1 MFTYNQGF
9 TNLMHFL
16 MLIFLL
22 QTSTPLKSEESITEQ
37 LKNYIDEVDEVL
49 YKETGIR
56 ITTPTP
62 TKQSPQP
69 IIIDVDKAEN
79 ISSNKKHKLNFG
91 LGKKLKSLTQKRQKT
106 EVNNRKN
113 GVVSDK
119 SVVPDVVASEETPD
133 IEFEEEIQLS
143 NQSPV
148 MIHSSQQPAEKPP
161 LTKGMLFH

>member
-1 MFTYNQGF
+1 
-9 TNLMHFL
+9 
-16 MLIFLL
+16 MLSYAQINVLL

-56 ITTPTP
+56 ITTPSP
-62 TKQSPQP
+62 TKQP

-106 EVNNRKN
+106 ESDKDNRKN
-113 GVVSDK
+113 GVVSNKRD
-119 SVVPDVVASEETPD
+119 VPDLVVSEETPD
-133 IEFEEEIQLS
+133 IEFEEETQLS

-161 LTKGMLFH
+161 LTKGMLFHSFNTSWKCFH

>member
-1 MFTYNQGF
+1 MQS
-9 TNLMHFL
+9 
-16 MLIFLL
+16 
-22 QTSTPLKSEESITEQ
+22 STPLKSEETITEQ

-56 ITTPTP
+56 ITTP

-106 EVNNRKN
+106 ERDKDRKN
-113 GVVSDK
+113 VVVSNKID
-119 SVVPDVVASEETPD
+119 VPDLVVSKETPD
-133 IEFEEEIQLS
+133 IEFEEETQLS

>member
-1 MFTYNQGF
+1 MTSIFT
-9 TNLMHFL
+9 
-16 MLIFLL
+16 L
-22 QTSTPLKSEESITEQ
+22 QTSTPIKSEESITEQ

-56 ITTPTP
+56 ITTP

-106 EVNNRKN
+106 DNRKN
-113 GVVSDK
+113 GVVNDK
-119 SVVPDVVASEETPD
+119 KDVPDVVVSEQTPD

-161 LTKGMLFH
+161 LTKGIFY

>member
-1 MFTYNQGF
+1 MISIFT
-9 TNLMHFL
+9 
-16 MLIFLL
+16 L
-22 QTSTPLKSEESITEQ
+22 QTSTPIKSEESITEQ

-56 ITTPTP
+56 ITTP

-106 EVNNRKN
+106 DNRKN
-113 GVVSDK
+113 GVVNDK
-119 SVVPDVVASEETPD
+119 KDVPDVVVSEQTPD

-161 LTKGMLFH
+161 LTKGIFY